1 MHCVRQWHV
10 ARTWLGDDGS
20 VARAQDIVDQILTSD
35 RFAKSSAFSD
45 RVFHDEPILRTGAQ
59 AFPREVR
66 KRKVSRRRVPMPK
79 RYVEMRALE
88 RGRTQPRGSVSS
100 ARLFY
105 EQAKLMEDFTDDYG
119 GTCEYAEYFPTY
131 AHMDDRQL
139 RCYFT
144 WRTKLREGTP
154 TYVSTSFLYVYAYE
168 LLCGIGAEPGEAGF
182 AELER
187 FRAQYAEVSAAFDH
201 HLARWSHDYVIYYGL
216 DPSLLGEP
224 RHNQFVHA
232 TSVLLR
238 AQQTLLSLP
247 GKVCWPERAVEGLPT
262 AEELMDAMGQASRYD
277 LARSK
282 FARERREDVA
292 YVCARVFARMVDHCH
307 KRRKTDYVE
316 GMFGESTLASYSM
329 FPSAVFWSPAPHK
342 DVEYRASDTE
352 RYECRHGFW
361 WQVYPIRRMV
371 TSRELG
377 ALVHA
382 VDTRMRERASY
393 PHPLKPRS
401 LPKYQ
406 GKIVD
411 EEIDAL
417 YALREAEEKA
427 RVRIDWSSLG
437 GIRSASERTREAL
450 LTDEER
456 GEEIEAIAE
465 EPVAPVPEATTHA
478 TPVHEPIADVVPAD
492 APTTVPVM
500 QPDALG
506 LTDDQLRLLRALLD
520 GDPVP
525 NEGFVSLAVDAINDA
540 FLDIIGDTVIDYD
553 GEVPCLVED
562 YVEDVREEVLG

>member
-1 MHCVRQWHV
+1 M
-10 ARTWLGDDGS
+10 ARTWCGDD
-20 VARAQDIVDQILTSD
+20 VPVMRAQDIVDQILTSD
-35 RFAKSSAFSD
+35 RFAESSAFSD

-59 AFPREVR
+59 AFPREAR
-66 KRKVSRRRVPMPK
+66 RRRESRRRVPMPK

-88 RGRTQPRGSVSS
+88 KGGARPKGSVSS

-105 EQAKLMEDFTDDYG
+105 EQAKLMEDFADDYK

-131 AHMDDRQL
+131 AHMTDRQL

-154 TYVSTSFLYVYAYE
+154 TYVSTSFLFVYAYE
-168 LLCGIGAEPGEAGF
+168 LLCGIGVEPGEAGL

-187 FRAQYAEVSAAFDH
+187 FRAQYAEVSAAFDR
-201 HLARWSHDYVIYYGL
+201 HLARWTHDYVIYYGL
-216 DPSLLGEP
+216 NASLLGET
-224 RHNQFVHA
+224 RHNRFVQA
-232 TSVLLR
+232 TSVMLQ

-247 GKVCWPERAVEGLPT
+247 GKVCWPDRTVEGLPA

-292 YVCARVFARMVDHCH
+292 YVCARVFARMVEHCH
-307 KRRKTDYVE
+307 KRRRTDYVE
-316 GMFGESTLASYSM
+316 GMFGEPTLASYSM
-329 FPSAVFWSPAPHK
+329 FPSAVFWSPVPHK
-342 DVEYRASDTE
+342 DVKYRVSDAE
-352 RYECRHGFW
+352 CYECRNGFW

-371 TSRELG
+371 TNRELG

-450 LTDEER
+450 LTDDER
-456 GEEIEAIAE
+456 DE
-465 EPVAPVPEATTHA
+465 EPVTVPENAFAHASEATTPA
-478 TPVHEPIADVVPAD
+478 TPVSEPVADVVVADEPVAEPA
-492 APTTVPVM
+492 T
-500 QPDALG
+500 QPGVCG
-506 LTDDQLRLLRALLD
+506 LTDEQLSLLRALLE
-520 GDPVP
+520 GGPIP
-525 NEGFVSLAVDAINDA
+525 NEGFVSLAVDAINDV

>member
-1 MHCVRQWHV
+1 M
-10 ARTWLGDDGS
+10 ARTWCGDD
-20 VARAQDIVDQILTSD
+20 VPVMRAQDIVDQILTSD
-35 RFAKSSAFSD
+35 RFAESSAFSD
-45 RVFHDEPILRTGAQ
+45 RVFHDEPILCTGAQ
-59 AFPREVR
+59 AFPREAR
-66 KRKVSRRRVPMPK
+66 RRRESRRRVPMPK

-88 RGRTQPRGSVSS
+88 KGGTRSKGSVSS

-105 EQAKLMEDFTDDYG
+105 EQAKLMEDFADDYK

-131 AHMDDRQL
+131 AHMTDRQL

-154 TYVSTSFLYVYAYE
+154 TYVSTSFLFVYAYE
-168 LLCGIGAEPGEAGF
+168 LLCGIGVEPGEAGL

-187 FRAQYAEVSAAFDH
+187 FRAQYAEVSAAFDR
-201 HLARWSHDYVIYYGL
+201 HLARWTHDYVIYYGL
-216 DPSLLGEP
+216 NASLLGET
-224 RHNQFVHA
+224 RHNRFVQA
-232 TSVLLR
+232 TSVMLQ

-247 GKVCWPERAVEGLPT
+247 GKVCWPDRTVEGLPA

-292 YVCARVFARMVDHCH
+292 YVCARVFARMVEHCH
-307 KRRKTDYVE
+307 KRRRTDYVE
-316 GMFGESTLASYSM
+316 GMFGEPTLASYSM
-329 FPSAVFWSPAPHK
+329 FPSAVFWSPVPHK
-342 DVEYRASDTE
+342 DVKYRVSDAE
-352 RYECRHGFW
+352 CYECRNGFW

-371 TSRELG
+371 TNRELG

-456 GEEIEAIAE
+456 DE
-465 EPVAPVPEATTHA
+465 EPVTVPENAFAHASEATTLV
-478 TPVHEPIADVVPAD
+478 TPMSEPVADVVVADEPVAEPA
-492 APTTVPVM
+492 T
-500 QPDALG
+500 QPGVCG
-506 LTDDQLRLLRALLD
+506 LTDEQLSLLRALLE
-520 GDPVP
+520 GGPIP
-525 NEGFVSLAVDAINDA
+525 NEGFVSLAVDAINDV